1 MSTDN
6 LVSTV
11 YTQENRDQWSAF
23 VARAPSGHLMQSYEW
38 GDFKAA
44 LGWRVQRIGVECDGR
59 IVAGAQVLLRPLPW
73 LPLSIAYV
81 PKGPMVDPEDDR
93 AVAELSSA
101 VHQAARKQRAI
112 FLRIEPNLPDDGR
125 VHDVLQRCGFR
136 PSVHTNQPRSTI
148 VIDLAGGED
157 VVLANMPRKKTR
169 KLIRRA
175 IREGVKIVE
184 GGSEDICDFY
194 RILRSTAEMKGFP
207 AHDKVF
213 YEQAWR
219 TFQGT
224 GAIKLL
230 LAKYQEKTVAG
241 KMIFVFGDRSMHFWG
256 GTSHE
261 GRDVYASYLIQWE
274 AIKWAI
280 ARGCKYC
287 DLWGIPDEI
296 AEMLKKGQD
305 VPKDRLGGLWG
316 VYSFKRG
323 FGGEVECYAGA
334 YDYVYRPLLY
344 RLGIIVLARNV
355 SIDAMSGWLEKFSRP

>member
-1 MSTDN
+1 MSKDN

-11 YTQENRDQWSAF
+11 YTQENRDRWNAF
-23 VARAPSGHLMQSYEW
+23 VARAPSGHLMQSCEW
-38 GDFKAA
+38 GDFKVA
-44 LGWRVQRIGVECDGR
+44 LGWRVQRVGVECDGR
-59 IVAGAQVLLRPLPW
+59 IVAGAQMLLRPLPG
-73 LPLSIAYV
+73 LPLTIAYV
-81 PKGPMVDPEDDR
+81 PKGPVVDPKDGC
-93 AVAELSSA
+93 AVASLSA
-101 VHQAARKQRAI
+101 ALHQVARRQGAI
-112 FLRIEPNLPDDGR
+112 VLRMEPNLPDDGC
-125 VHDVLQRCGFR
+125 VHEVLQRCGFR
-136 PSVHTNQPRSTI
+136 PSVHTNHPRSTI

-175 IREGVKIVE
+175 VREGVTIVE
-184 GGSEDICDFY
+184 GNSHDIDDFHE
-194 RILRSTAEMKGFP
+194 ILRSTAEIKGFP
-207 AHDKVF
+207 VHARAF

-219 TFQGT
+219 VFQGT
-224 GAIKLL
+224 GSVKLL
-230 LAKYQEKTVAG
+230 LAKYQEQIVAG
-241 KMIFVFGDRSMHFWG
+241 KMVFVFGDRSMHFWG

-296 AEMLKKGQD
+296 AEMLRKGQD

-323 FGGEVECYAGA
+323 FGGEIECYAGA
-334 YDYVYRPLLY
+334 YDYVYRPVLY
-344 RLGIIVLARNV
+344 WLGMIVLARNV
-355 SIDAMSGWLEKFSRP
+355 SVDAMSGWVEKLSRT